1 MEPDFSL
8 LYTELDLPP
17 DCSLEEFKRA
27 YQRRITEL
35 HPDHNRGDPPSPES
49 QAVLAALISTYVA
62 VKRFHRR
69 HGRMPGAPTRS
80 PAMDAGGGESP
91 LPPRSGLPV
100 PAPMAAKDAT
110 VRTAWQLLI
119 LFLVVLVVLASW
131 EWLMLDS

>member
-8 LYTELDLPP
+8 LYSELDLPP

-27 YQRRITEL
+27 YHRRIIEL
-35 HPDHNRGDPPSPES
+35 HPDHNQGDPRSPEA

-69 HGRMPGAPTRS
+69 YGRMPGALTRS
-80 PAMDAGGGESP
+80 SPMDAAGTDSQ

-100 PAPMAAKDAT
+100 PVPVAAKNAP